1 MARAFGFPSVAA
13 LEVGQSTVL
22 QGASASE
29 VKRKVALYG
38 ARNNKRFV
46 VMRDSDYGVRV
57 TREAVTDSEL
67 PSAA

>member
-1 MARAFGFPSVAA
+1 MARAFSYPQVQT

-22 QGASASE
+22 QGAKYSDTR
-29 VKRKVALYG
+29 RKVAEY
-38 ARNNKRFV
+38 AVRNNKRFIV
-46 VMRDSDYGVRV
+46 ARDSDYGVRV

>member
-1 MARAFGFPSVAA
+1 MARPFGFPSVAA

-22 QGASASE
+22 QGAPYSE
-29 VKRKVALYG
+29 ARRKIALYA
-38 ARNNKRFV
+38 ARHNKRFV
-46 VMRDSDYGVRV
+46 VMCDSDYGVLV